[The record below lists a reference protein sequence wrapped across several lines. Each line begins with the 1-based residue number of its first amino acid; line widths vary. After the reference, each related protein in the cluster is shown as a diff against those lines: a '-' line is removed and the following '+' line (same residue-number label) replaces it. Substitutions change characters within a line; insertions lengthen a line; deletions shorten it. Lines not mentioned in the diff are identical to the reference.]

1 MSKKP
6 SIDEKMKSLREL
18 VAWFEGEDFVL
29 EQAGEKFTA
38 ATKLANEIE
47 TELSTL
53 KNSVTVLKEK
63 FDN

>member
-1 MSKKP
+1 
-6 SIDEKMKSLREL
+6 MKSLREL